1 MVQLISS
8 NQVII
13 LKELVDGK
21 DTKVPSATRV
31 KYHQCVVIVMAI
43 SKVAGMSIVPS
54 GYAVREAGG
63 KTFLQKRRRS
73 RKRYKLSKK
82 HRQAIARSAK
92 KMKIP
97 ILGIAAVGMPALSA
111 FKDTQKYTKMSDK
124 LDAFGRSLLA
134 SFTGVSIWGDRSVHF
149 QPSLALR
156 GLVPLGIYAGLSKF
170 GILKMG
176 NKVLAKTKLPIRL

>member
-1 MVQLISS
+1 
-8 NQVII
+8 
-13 LKELVDGK
+13 VDGK

-31 KYHQCVVIVMAI
+31 KYHQCVVIDMAA
-43 SKVAGMSIVPS
+43 KRVAGMQIVPS
-54 GYAVREAGG
+54 GYSVKEVGG
-63 KTFLQKRRRS
+63 KTFLQKKRRS

-97 ILGIAAVGMPALSA
+97 ILGVAAVGMPVLSA
-111 FKDTQKYTKMSDK
+111 VKDAQKYTKMSDK
-124 LDAFGRSLLA
+124 VDSFGRSLLA